1 MEVTRLDS
9 QFDRSGKQVASDCR
23 GGNHTGNA
31 LPPGGITL
39 SLDVIFFAYLGFS
52 RVENQKKRHSIDTFQ
67 HF

>member
-1 MEVTRLDS
+1 LYSLFGRG
-9 QFDRSGKQVASDCR
+9 GKQVASNCR
-23 GGNHTGNA
+23 GGNHTGND

-52 RVENQKKRHSIDTFQ
+52 GIENQKKRHSIDTFQ